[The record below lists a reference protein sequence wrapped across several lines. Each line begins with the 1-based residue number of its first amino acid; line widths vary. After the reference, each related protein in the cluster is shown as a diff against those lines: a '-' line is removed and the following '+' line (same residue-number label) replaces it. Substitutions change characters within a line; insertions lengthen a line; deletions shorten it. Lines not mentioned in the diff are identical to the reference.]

1 MRQNVT
7 TLNQGQQNSLSSYQQ
22 AIAYQHPQH
31 INYLLD
37 LLLNQ
42 LSPIAVGQ
50 GREIS

>member
-7 TLNQGQQNSLSSYQQ
+7 ALNQGQQNSLSSYQQ
-22 AIAYQHPQH
+22 IVYQHSQH

-42 LSPIAVGQ
+42 LSPIAVEQ
-50 GREIS
+50 GRTV